1 MAVRSVANPSI
12 TEAISSQ
19 TELLH
24 AYRFVRLLEQ
34 GEIGVAVEI
43 KGIRAEA
50 LAARGHLDRIMAA
63 YRKFNDAAPSHASDV
78 EGLSEQI
85 GSLQSD
91 LEFAAN
97 VLGNSGGSGVSQAP
111 PVVQVQTVAH
121 TDVGDAGHILQREVP
136 IVPSIYPIT
145 QNPPKQR

>member
-1 MAVRSVANPSI
+1 MANPSL
-12 TEAISSQ
+12 TEAISIQ

-34 GEIGVAVEI
+34 GEIGVAIEI

-78 EGLSEQI
+78 EGLWEQI

-97 VLGNSGGSGVSQAP
+97 VLGNSGGSGVSQAS
-111 PVVQVQTVAH
+111 PVVQVQTVSPH
-121 TDVGDAGHILQREVP
+121 DVGDAPHFEQQA
-136 IVPSIYPIT
+136 SIYPIT
-145 QNPPKQR
+145 QNPPRQR

>member
-1 MAVRSVANPSI
+1 MDIAVRSVASPSI
-12 TEAISSQ
+12 TQAISTQ

-34 GEIGVAVEI
+34 GEIGVAIEI

-50 LAARGHLDRIMAA
+50 LAARGHMDRIMAA

-97 VLGNSGGSGVSQAP
+97 VLGNSGGSGVGHEPPATAPIVAP
-111 PVVQVQTVAH
+111 PVHAAELLPHVDEGVLAVVPVQ
-121 TDVGDAGHILQREVP
+121 G
-136 IVPSIYPIT
+136 
-145 QNPPKQR
+145 

>member
-1 MAVRSVANPSI
+1 MRGSLGI

-34 GEIGVAVEI
+34 GEIGVAIEI

-63 YRKFNDAAPSHASDV
+63 YRKLNDAAPSHASDV
-78 EGLSEQI
+78 EGLSDQI

-97 VLGNSGGSGVSQAP
+97 VLGNSAGASGVSQEPTITRAE
-111 PVVQVQTVAH
+111 VDAAMQGA
-121 TDVGDAGHILQREVP
+121 VGQSG
-136 IVPSIYPIT
+136 SIYPIT